1 MFLCAQNR
9 NVLQALEPGR
19 SPSPTFNGGHMRYL
33 GRCALLGV
41 AFLSCTP
48 SLDNNPPPD
57 VVTARFDPS
66 IQDVPTPT
74 DLVRSPTT
82 GLLQI
87 PDGGNLSPA
96 ELEFIGFLNTL
107 NGYPPD
113 TPATANFDS
122 ALASSTVTAADVQVV
137 DITNPSAPRPVT
149 LTRRYADIGTPP
161 KGQITMIPP
170 TGWTS
175 GHRYMVALIAG
186 ANGLKGVGGRQVVGS
201 AAWALISSPSPLIS
215 CPNNNLADPGC
226 RLTTDLIPSPE
237 TDPAKRLADQLGTA
251 RQLETLRLAFAP
263 LIGALVAQG
272 VNRNDIV
279 LLWTFTILS
288 RPQMTFDPANQV
300 IPFPNNLA
308 ALPLPDGGLRVN
320 LPIPDGG
327 SPLQVQLLTGLNTLD
342 GFSTSAPIIS
352 ENSDPLPALTQ
363 GLLDPTTIADGGT
376 GVLNL
381 SPTGIQP
388 QIRPCL
394 TDIPNANCL
403 ASNLPDGGMP
413 NNPERLQL
421 IPTVPLLERTNYI
434 AYFTDKLKD
443 RDGGTVAAT
452 AAWALMRNRN
462 PLLDASGNSTVS
474 TVPTALAQQLE
485 PARQS
490 MKQALDALEQIRGIP
505 REQLVLATVFRTQ
518 SEATTLRQL
527 RAIANPMGPDP
538 LFLFSASA
546 ITFFGEIVVPNLL
559 TGPGGVFNPASPR
572 LETIPFFLLVPQ
584 GTPPAGAW
592 PITMFGH
599 GLTRSRLDTNALGQ
613 VFTINGTQAIVA
625 IDTVWHG
632 DRATCI
638 GSAPFLNSGAG
649 PCGVIAA
656 QNDDAAC
663 VNSNTEYCC
672 ADPVSCPF
680 FASSAGRC
688 VPHDT
693 TTRSACDPS
702 VTGGAPGDVY
712 CSNVLN
718 PPQGRCLLDLKCEG
732 AYFRVVSPSDP
743 TPCISGQNILNLT
756 NLFAT
761 RDNFRQDVLDLTQ
774 VARMI
779 QSRSGPNSLNGRLG
793 TRIVDPTKITY
804 LGQSLGSIL
813 GSLYTQVAPEIQN
826 VVLNVPGSDLPT
838 ILLTSPAFAAAAN
851 QLLATLAA
859 QNPPITPGT
868 PAFDDFIGIAKW
880 ITDPADPINAGFGVL
895 NGPNLPSSRAALI
908 QYITRDQVIPNPTTL
923 ELINAANQ
931 TLPSGRLMDVCQ
943 FNPSDAQLPLPARH
957 GFLLNNVS
965 PADTM
970 RAQTQARDYLTNTAY
985 TCP

>member
-1 MFLCAQNR
+1 
-9 NVLQALEPGR
+9 
-19 SPSPTFNGGHMRYL
+19 MRYL

-41 AFLSCTP
+41 AFFSCTP

-74 DLVRSPTT
+74 DLVRDPTS
-82 GLLQI
+82 GRLHI

-96 ELEFIGFLNTL
+96 ELELIGYLNTL
-107 NGYPPD
+107 DGYPPD
-113 TPATANFDS
+113 TPAYANFDS
-122 ALASSTVTAADVQVV
+122 NLQPNSVTRGSVQVV
-137 DITNPSAPRPVT
+137 DITTPTAPAPVAT
-149 LTRRYADIGTPP
+149 TPQYADVGNPP
-161 KGQITMIPP
+161 KGQIRVIPA
-170 TGWTS
+170 TGWTT

-186 ANGLKGVGGRQVVGS
+186 TNGLMGAGGRQVVGS
-201 AAWALISSPSPLIS
+201 AVWALVSSQTPLVS
-215 CPNNNLADPGC
+215 CPNNNFADPGC
-226 RLTTDLIPSPE
+226 RATTDLIPSRE
-237 TDPAKRLADQLGTA
+237 TDPARRIAEQAATA
-251 RQLETLRLAFAP
+251 IQLERIRLGYAP
-263 LIGALVAQG
+263 LINALAAQG
-272 VNRNDIV
+272 VNRSDIV

-288 RPQMTFDPANQV
+288 RPVMTFDPANQV

-327 SPLQVQLLTGLNTLD
+327 PPLQVQLLTGLNTLD
-342 GFSTSAPIIS
+342 GFSTTAPIVS
-352 ENSDPLPALTQ
+352 ENSDPLPALSQ
-363 GLLDPTTIADGGT
+363 GLLDPATITDGGT
-376 GVLNL
+376 GVLNYL
-381 SPTGIQP
+381 NPTGIQP

-413 NNPERLQL
+413 NNPEQLQL
-421 IPTVPLLERTNYI
+421 IPTVPLLERTNYV
-434 AYFTDKLKD
+434 AYFTDNLKD
-443 RDGGTVAAT
+443 RDGGMVAAT
-452 AAWALMRNRN
+452 SAWALMRNRN
-462 PLLDASGNSTVS
+462 ALVDASGNSTIS
-474 TVPTALAQQLE
+474 TVPTTLAQQLE

-490 MKQALDALEQIRGIP
+490 MRQALDALEQGSGIT
-505 REQLVLATVFRTQ
+505 REHLVLATVFRTQ

-527 RAIANPMGPDP
+527 RLIANPMGPDP

-584 GTPPAGAW
+584 GTPPAGGW

-599 GLTRSRLDTNALGQ
+599 GLTRSRLDANALGL
-613 VFTINGTQAIVA
+613 VFTINGTQAIIA
-625 IDTVWHG
+625 IDTIWHG

-663 VNSNTEYCC
+663 ANSNTEYCC
-672 ADPVSCPF
+672 ADSVNCPF

-712 CSNVLN
+712 CGNVLN
-718 PPQGRCLLDLKCEG
+718 PPQGRCLPDLKCEG
-732 AYFRVVSPSDP
+732 AYFRVVGGSDP

-779 QSRSGPNSLNGRLG
+779 QSTGSGSLNDRLG
-793 TRIVDPTKITY
+793 TPRRVDPTKITY

-851 QLLATLAA
+851 QFLATLAA

-895 NGPNLPSSRAALI
+895 NGANLPATRKALI

-965 PADTM
+965 QADTM

>member
-1 MFLCAQNR
+1 
-9 NVLQALEPGR
+9 
-19 SPSPTFNGGHMRYL
+19 MRYL

-41 AFLSCTP
+41 AFFSCTP

-74 DLVRSPTT
+74 DLVRDPAS
-82 GLLQI
+82 GRLHI

-96 ELEFIGFLNTL
+96 ELELIGYLNTL
-107 NGYPPD
+107 DGYPPD
-113 TPATANFDS
+113 TPAYANFDS
-122 ALASSTVTAADVQVV
+122 NLQPNSVTRGSVQVV
-137 DITNPSAPRPVT
+137 DITTPTAPAPVAT
-149 LTRRYADIGTPP
+149 TPQYADVGNPP
-161 KGQITMIPP
+161 KGQIRVIPA
-170 TGWTS
+170 TGWTT

-186 ANGLKGVGGRQVVGS
+186 TNGLMGAGGRQVVGS
-201 AAWALISSPSPLIS
+201 AVWALVSSQTPLVS
-215 CPNNNLADPGC
+215 CPNNNFADPGC
-226 RLTTDLIPSPE
+226 RATTDLIPSRE
-237 TDPAKRLADQLGTA
+237 TDPARRIADQAATA
-251 RQLETLRLAFAP
+251 IQLERIRLGYAP
-263 LIGALVAQG
+263 LINALAAQG
-272 VNRNDIV
+272 VNRSDIV

-288 RPQMTFDPANQV
+288 RPVMTFDPANQV

-327 SPLQVQLLTGLNTLD
+327 STLQAQLLAGLNTLD
-342 GFSTSAPIIS
+342 GFSTTAPIVS
-352 ENSDPLPALTQ
+352 ENSDPLPALSQ
-363 GLLDPTTIADGGT
+363 GLLDPATITDGGT
-376 GVLNL
+376 GVVNLN
-381 SPTGIQP
+381 PVGIQP

-413 NNPERLQL
+413 NNPEQLQL
-421 IPTVPLLERTNYI
+421 IPTVPLIERTNYI
-434 AYFTDKLKD
+434 AYFTDNLKD

-452 AAWALMRNRN
+452 SAWALMRNRN
-462 PLLDASGNSTVS
+462 PLVDASGNSTIS
-474 TVPTALAQQLE
+474 TVPTTLAQQLE

-490 MKQALDALEQIRGIP
+490 MKQALDALEQGNGIT
-505 REQLVLATVFRTQ
+505 REHLVLATVFRTQ

-527 RAIANPMGPDP
+527 RVIANPTGPDP
-538 LFLFSASA
+538 LFLFPASA

-572 LETIPFFLLVPQ
+572 LEKIPFFLLVPQ
-584 GTPPAGAW
+584 GTPPAGGW
-592 PITMFGH
+592 PITIFGH

-663 VNSNTEYCC
+663 ANSSAQYCC
-672 ADPVSCPF
+672 ADPVSCPSF
-680 FASSAGRC
+680 FATSAGRC
-688 VPHDT
+688 VPHDPT
-693 TTRSACDPS
+693 ARTACDPN
-702 VTGGAPGDVY
+702 VTGVPGDVY

-718 PPQGRCLLDLKCEG
+718 PPQGRCLPDLKCEG
-732 AYFRVVSPSDP
+732 AYFRVVSPTDP

-779 QSRSGPNSLNGRLG
+779 QSTDPTNSLNARLL
-793 TRIVDPTKITY
+793 TRRVDPTKITY

-851 QLLATLAA
+851 QFLATLAA

-895 NGPNLPSSRAALI
+895 NGANLPATRKALI